1 MIKATR
7 RLLAQGGIE
16 WANDQRIHAA
26 TPHPKLGRCAG
37 RPPGTMRYY
46 FGSREGLLLQV
57 ARFEHLQRLD
67 QLRRALRGIT
77 TAAELS
83 AALLWLLD
91 APEHY
96 RVVHALLDASAAM
109 PKLAAQQQELWADWR
124 GRMREIVIDLQDRG
138 IVHPDHDAEALAV
151 VWNTVALGLAEHCQA
166 EPTLDLR
173 SVYQLL
179 QQYATRLH

>member
-1 MIKATR
+1 V
-7 RLLAQGGIE
+7 
-16 WANDQRIHAA
+16 
-26 TPHPKLGRCAG
+26 
-37 RPPGTMRYY
+37 
-46 FGSREGLLLQV
+46 QV
-57 ARFEHLQRLD
+57 ARFAHLQRLD

-83 AALLWLLD
+83 AALLRLVD

-151 VWNTVALGLAEHCQA
+151 VWNTVALGLAEHCQP

-179 QQYATRLH
+179 QEYATRLH